1 MCWGGVL
8 NADFKDGEAHIENGV
23 CTCKNPV
30 DKIQRMEK
38 GIFPRQNRKA
48 GTVSNLLPRLKWD
61 ALDDDLGIL
70 KISSVVDGTDVRGI
84 GNVGNHSYRWRMAI
98 ESMVKSIAVVP
109 DRFFDVSG
117 RSYPIDQQRKV
128 SADSLPTYVNYKDA
142 VIYRINKRTKH
153 TPVPLA
159 KIIYDN
165 AVQSEDSLETVT
177 INVTGSKYPKATLG
191 YLIKKTSNGQ
201 TYTVYEN
208 GLIKKDT
215 TVYASIASLDEVFDG
230 ELQTD
235 GTYKYNF
242 EVVLVKLDKV
252 IAPEDLP
259 EYTDDIL
266 NNTLIS
272 YLQNH
277 ATTDL
282 KTSTIEGDS
291 DKILDKFGSIE
302 KVGRYIDIINGDY
315 LAIVV
320 DAEDNYHALI
330 GVAQERDSVTG
341 DTEFEKE
348 DAFAAK
354 TVTWYLPS
362 KPVNVSQFKGIDM
375 WIRFESINSMIYYI
389 INKYSDNVVSI
400 QPSTIYSINQ
410 SKGEETFADSNCDVD
425 KGVTNVERNSD
436 RDSKH
441 NEGRLWAYINPRT
454 MTPYPDDYWFH
465 QGEPYY
471 KSSLTIAPPHKKIKG
486 HKILVKAGQFPGMYM
501 LVGETWIRSRDDGQD
516 ERMQIKFPM
525 CKITSEQTL
534 TLEADG
540 DPTVFNL
547 SAQVASPPNGIMME
561 LTAYEVADRMEEGE
575 DGCFYLVDGSTN
587 VRIE

>member
-23 CTCKNPV
+23 CTCRNPV

-109 DRFFDVSG
+109 DRFFDVTG

-165 AVQSEDSLETVT
+165 AVQGEESLETVK
-177 INVTGSKYPKATLG
+177 ISVSESKYSKATLG
-191 YLIKKTSNGQ
+191 YLIQKTNG
-201 TYTVYEN
+201 YKVYEN
-208 GLIKKDT
+208 GLITHSSD
-215 TVYASIASLDEVFDG
+215 VLSAIASLDEVFEG
-230 ELQTD
+230 SLQAN
-235 GTYKYNF
+235 GTYKYEF
-242 EVVLVKLDKV
+242 EVVLVKLKGV
-252 IAPEDLP
+252 TAPTDLP
-259 EYTDDIL
+259 EYTEDML
-266 NNTLIS
+266 NDTLIS

-282 KTSTIEGDS
+282 VKATIEGTEGETPSLFDEY
-291 DKILDKFGSIE
+291 GSIE
-302 KVGRYIDIINGDY
+302 KVGRYIDIIKGDY
-315 LAIVV
+315 LAIIV
-320 DAEDNYHALI
+320 DANDDYHALI
-330 GVAQERDSVTG
+330 GVSENGATG
-341 DTEFEKE
+341 DTEFKKE
-348 DAFAAK
+348 EEFAK
-354 TVTWYLPS
+354 KKVTWYLPS
-362 KPVNVSQFKGIDM
+362 KPVNVSQFKGLDM
-375 WIRFESINSMIYYI
+375 WIRFEGINSMIYYI
-389 INKYSDNVVSI
+389 INKYSDNIVSI
-400 QPSTIYSINQ
+400 QPSTIYSINDGD
-410 SKGEETFADSNCDVD
+410 KEETFKDPNCDVD
-425 KGVTNVERNSD
+425 KGVTNVEKNND
-436 RDSKH
+436 RESKR

-471 KSSLTIAPPHKKIKG
+471 KSSITIAPPNKKIKG
-486 HKILVKAGQFPGMYM
+486 HRISVKAGQFPGMYM

-525 CKITSEQTL
+525 CKIMSEQAL

-547 SAQVASPPNGIMME
+547 SAQVANPPNGIMME
-561 LTAYEVADRMEEGE
+561 LTAYEVADRVEEGE

>member
-23 CTCKNPV
+23 CTCRNPV

-109 DRFFDVSG
+109 DRFFDVTG

-165 AVQSEDSLETVT
+165 AVQSKKSLETLT
-177 INVTGSKYPKATLG
+177 INVTKSQYSKATLG
-191 YLIKKTSNGQ
+191 YLIQKTNG
-201 TYTVYEN
+201 YKVYES
-208 GLIKKDT
+208 GLITHNSD
-215 TVYASIASLDEVFDG
+215 VYSAIASLDEVFEG
-230 ELQTD
+230 SLQTD
-235 GTYKYNF
+235 GTYSYNF
-242 EVVLVKLDKV
+242 EVVLVKLV
-252 IAPEDLP
+252 GVTAPPDLP
-259 EYTDDIL
+259 EYTEDML

-282 KTSTIEGDS
+282 VDTKIEGEEENKVFDQ
-291 DKILDKFGSIE
+291 FGSIE
-302 KVGRYIDIINGDY
+302 KIGRYIDIIKGDY

-320 DAEDNYHALI
+320 DASDHYHALI
-330 GVAQERDSVTG
+330 GVTDVSEAATG
-341 DTEFEKE
+341 DTEFKKE
-348 DAFAAK
+348 DSFAQK
-354 TVTWYLPS
+354 KVTWYLPS
-362 KPVNVSQFKGIDM
+362 KPVNVSQFKGLDM

-389 INKYSDNVVSI
+389 INKYSDNIVSI
-400 QPSTIYSINQ
+400 QPSTIYSINDGD
-410 SKGEETFADSNCDVD
+410 KEETFKDPNCDVD
-425 KGVTNVERNSD
+425 KGVTNVEKNND
-436 RDSKH
+436 RDSKRS
-441 NEGRLWAYINPRT
+441 EGRLWAYVNPRT

-471 KSSLTIAPPHKKIKG
+471 KSSITIAPPNKKIKG
-486 HKILVKAGQFPGMYM
+486 HRISVKAGQFPGMYM

-525 CKITSEQTL
+525 CKIMSEQAL

-547 SAQVASPPNGIMME
+547 SAQVANPPNGIMME